1 MPSFCAAED
10 GVEVGSMLKVSRKRR
25 WDARDDDAEL
35 FDDWSHKVRLEID
48 FCRFDYYSLL

>member
-48 FCRFDYYSLL
+48 FCRFDYNSLL